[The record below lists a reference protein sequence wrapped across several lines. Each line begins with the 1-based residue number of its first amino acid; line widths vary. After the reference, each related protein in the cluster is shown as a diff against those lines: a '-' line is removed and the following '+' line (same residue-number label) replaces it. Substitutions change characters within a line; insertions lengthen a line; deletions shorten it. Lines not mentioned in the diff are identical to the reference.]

1 MYNLLDQRFLVESEV
16 RQVPRFLVS
25 TQASGS
31 KNIVIVTQDNA
42 MMLRDAG
49 TLFLLYAVDKRDQK
63 ITALIV
69 KDDNILLAGETKV
82 YIFDKVTI
90 SSMKN
95 MNIHLSYSQ

>member
-16 RQVPRFLVS
+16 RQVPRFVASLQTS
-25 TQASGS
+25 TS
-31 KNIVIVTQDNA
+31 KNVVVVTQDNA

-69 KDDNILLAGETKV
+69 KDDNILLAGESKV
-82 YIFDKVTI
+82 YIFDKVR
-90 SSMKN
+90 
-95 MNIHLSYSQ
+95 